1 MASGLEQE
9 QNSQPQSLG
18 HIDEKWPEVMFIND
32 YAVFIGYLSMAV
44 TGTGFLVLTWST
56 VVLLGGFVTML
67 AKKDFWCLTVIT
79 LVQTR
84 VFDVFLNGNISYI
97 GYSFKRLWEAA
108 LSIALPHNPF
118 RKWSARGLI
127 RVLVFTTVL
136 CPLFALYMFGLFIS
150 PGISLWRLLQQDYG
164 DMAGDSS
171 KANLKPALVVLYSLA
186 LVQGVLFYYRA
197 ISSLEEQRLLK
208 LVAQAYRLDKDDKA
222 RGSISDYLR
231 EIRVGCEKDP
241 SFARGRNLVTYAAGL
256 MLSNSPDNYLSGAR
270 IIDTLIVWFS
280 REPDQSVVESQRM
293 LMNNMIGSASSSA
306 IKKFVQMLDSKGQS
320 DSEEIRSRAMRIVAH
335 FASEIRLN
343 KIPYGIQ
350 CISSFLES
358 LEASISHHRHKE
370 TIIDILKKLTDDE
383 ENLRLMSNANG
394 LALKIIKMLVDSDG
408 GELHDSKHDR
418 WCSNI
423 AVPGM
428 EVIKRFTSVI
438 KRSNNVQLPRDIL
451 ESPNAISTLESML
464 KCPKCKVQ
472 EELQKSVIMVLTQ
485 ITSKETSLAAGEEI
499 KKRLDE
505 VKNRLIL
512 SLIAIFLDGG
522 NGKSSV
528 KKLAAGESLAK
539 MSRINENSATILGAE
554 DGRIV
559 SGLTQVV
566 LDKNSEYRKSAAD
579 ILNHLCSHYTTNED
593 SRFQKLKKA
602 MIDDVILPVLR
613 EVLGCRPT
621 AEPRP
626 PPWYLYLED
635 NVEEQEALSSLCAT
649 VHDILIRQDP
659 NLATQFDQKAEE
671 IGQEMETKEVMTF
684 ADLVKKAQDVVD
696 NKRRRQSWVVH
707 PYPPPQYVVCS
718 AEEDPNSC
726 CIS

>member
-1 MASGLEQE
+1 
-9 QNSQPQSLG
+9 
-18 HIDEKWPEVMFIND
+18 
-32 YAVFIGYLSMAV
+32 
-44 TGTGFLVLTWST
+44 
-56 VVLLGGFVTML
+56 
-67 AKKDFWCLTVIT
+67 
-79 LVQTR
+79 
-84 VFDVFLNGNISYI
+84 
-97 GYSFKRLWEAA
+97 
-108 LSIALPHNPF
+108 
-118 RKWSARGLI
+118 
-127 RVLVFTTVL
+127 
-136 CPLFALYMFGLFIS
+136 
-150 PGISLWRLLQQDYG
+150 
-164 DMAGDSS
+164 
-171 KANLKPALVVLYSLA
+171 
-186 LVQGVLFYYRA
+186 
-197 ISSLEEQRLLK
+197 
-208 LVAQAYRLDKDDKA
+208 VAQAYRLDKDDKA

-602 MIDDVILPVLR
+602 MIDDVILPVCNHCQLLVINLPCCQHVPCKLSMPNRCCMQVLR

-626 PPWYLYLED
+626 PPWYPYLED

-671 IGQEMETKEVMTF
+671 IGQEMEMKEVMTF